1 VGGGDAVAHDPS
13 REQRFSREGSAAPGP
28 AVRAG
33 DGSRGVAT
41 GEGSSRYY
49 WLFLIPF
56 FGVFLPW
63 IYNTRDPELFGMPF
77 FYWYQMAWVP
87 LSVLI
92 TLFVYQKTKGTVR

>member
-1 VGGGDAVAHDPS
+1 LAYESSRDERFTREGTADRRPGGDGA
-13 REQRFSREGSAAPGP
+13 
-28 AVRAG
+28 
-33 DGSRGVAT
+33 RGVAT

-63 IYNTRDPELFGMPF
+63 IYNTRDPELFGIPF

-87 LSVLI
+87 LSVII
-92 TLFVYQKTKGTVR
+92 TVFVYQRTKGTAR

>member
-1 VGGGDAVAHDPS
+1 MAYDSSREERFTREGTPGRRAGGDGA
-13 REQRFSREGSAAPGP
+13 
-28 AVRAG
+28 
-33 DGSRGVAT
+33 RGVAT

-87 LSVLI
+87 LSVII
-92 TLFVYQKTKGTVR
+92 TVFVYQRTKGTAR